1 MSGSYNAHSIYS
13 ASGAHRWMNCPPSAH
28 LEQQFPNKTS
38 TYAEEGTAAHDLAE
52 HKLKKALK
60 MRSKKPTS
68 PYHSDEMD
76 EMTDLYVEYC
86 LELIQKSKEN
96 CSDPQILIEQKLD
109 FSDYV
114 PEGFGTGDLVV
125 VGDGNKSE
133 KENGRGTLYVV
144 DLKYGRGV
152 IVSAEKNPQMMLYAL
167 GALSLFDMLYDIE
180 KVSMAIVQPR
190 VDNFSTWEIT
200 VEELL
205 KWAEEELKP
214 KALLASTGG
223 GEFCAGDH
231 CRFCR
236 AKNQCRARAVKNLEL
251 LKYEFQDPALLT
263 DEEIAEIIGLA
274 DELAK
279 WAGDIYTYATALA
292 INEGREWDGFKL
304 VEGRTRRKFTDE
316 EAVAETAKEAGYT
329 DIFKQSLI
337 TITEMEKLMGKKK
350 FNELLGSLV
359 EKPKGKLTLVS
370 EADKRQAVDPI
381 HVEFQEEA

>member
-1 MSGSYNAHSIYS
+1 
-13 ASGAHRWMNCPPSAH
+13 
-28 LEQQFPNKTS
+28 
-38 TYAEEGTAAHDLAE
+38 
-52 HKLKKALK
+52 
-60 MRSKKPTS
+60 
-68 PYHSDEMD
+68 MD

-86 LELIQKSKEN
+86 LELIERSKKN
-96 CSDPQILIEQKLD
+96 CSDLQILIEQKLD

-125 VGDGNKSE
+125 VGN
-133 KENGRGTLYVV
+133 GTLHVV

-263 DEEIAEIIGLA
+263 DEEVAEIIGLA

-316 EAVAETAKEAGYT
+316 DAVAETAKEAGYT

-337 TITEMEKLMGKKK
+337 SITEMEKLMGKKK
-350 FNELLGSLV
+350 FNDILGNLV
-359 EKPKGKLTLVS
+359 EKPKGKLTLVP
-370 EADKRQAVDPI
+370 ETDKRQGVDPI
-381 HVEFQEEA
+381 HAEFQVEE

>member
-1 MSGSYNAHSIYS
+1 MS
-13 ASGAHRWMNCPPSAH
+13 CTPSAQ
-28 LEQQFPNKTS
+28 LEQQFPNETS

-86 LELIQKSKEN
+86 LELIEKSKES
-96 CSDPQILIEQKLD
+96 CQDLQILIEQRLD

-125 VGDGNKSE
+125 VGS
-133 KENGRGTLYVV
+133 GTLHVV
-144 DLKYGRGV
+144 DLKYGRGI
-152 IVSAEKNPQMMLYAL
+152 IVSAEQNPQMMLYAL
-167 GALSLFDMLYDIE
+167 GALSLFEMLYDIE

-304 VEGRTRRKFTDE
+304 VEGRTRRKYSDE
-316 EAVAETAKEAGYT
+316 KAVAETAKSAGYT

-350 FNELLGSLV
+350 FNELLGKLV

-370 EADKRQAVDPI
+370 ETDKRQAVDPI
-381 HVEFQEEA
+381 HAEFQVED

>member
-1 MSGSYNAHSIYS
+1 MSGSYNTHSIYS
-13 ASGAHRWMNCPPSAH
+13 ASGAHRWMNCPPSAQ
-28 LEQQFPNKTS
+28 LEQQFPNETS
-38 TYAEEGTAAHDLAE
+38 TFAEEGTAAHDLAE

-86 LELIQKSKEN
+86 LELIESSKEN
-96 CSDPQILIEQKLD
+96 CSDLQILIEQKLD

-125 VGDGNKSE
+125 VGN
-133 KENGRGTLYVV
+133 GTLHVV

-304 VEGRTRRKFTDE
+304 VEGRTRRKYTDE
-316 EAVAETAKEAGYT
+316 TAVAETAKEAGYS

-359 EKPKGKLTLVS
+359 EKPKGKLTLVP
-370 EADKRQAVDPI
+370 ETDKRQAVDPL
-381 HVEFQEEA
+381 HAEFQVED

>member
-1 MSGSYNAHSIYS
+1 MSGSYNTHSIYS
-13 ASGAHRWMNCPPSAH
+13 ASGAYRWMSCPPSAQ
-28 LEQQFPNKTS
+28 LEQQFPNETS

-52 HKLKKALK
+52 HKLKKSLK

-86 LELIQKSKEN
+86 LGLIEKSKES
-96 CSDPQILIEQKLD
+96 CTDLQILIEQKLD

-125 VGDGNKSE
+125 VGN
-133 KENGRGTLYVV
+133 GTLHVV
-144 DLKYGRGV
+144 DLKYGRGI
-152 IVSAEKNPQMMLYAL
+152 IVSAEQNPQMMLYAL
-167 GALSLFDMLYDIE
+167 GALSLFDMLYTID

-190 VDNFSTWEIT
+190 ADNFSTWEIT

-205 KWAEEELKP
+205 KWADEELKP

-263 DEEIAEIIGLA
+263 DIEIAEIIGLA

-279 WAGDIYTYATALA
+279 WAGDIYTYATAVA
-292 INEGREWDGFKL
+292 INEGRQWDGFKL
-304 VEGRTRRKFTDE
+304 VEGRTRRTYTDE
-316 EAVAETAKEAGYT
+316 TKVAEVAKDAGYT

-337 TITEMEKLMGKKK
+337 TITEMEKLMSKKK

-370 EADKRQAVDPI
+370 ETDKRQAVDPI
-381 HVEFQEEA
+381 HAEFQVEEQM

>member
-1 MSGSYNAHSIYS
+1 
-13 ASGAHRWMNCPPSAH
+13 MNCPPSAQ
-28 LEQQFPNKTS
+28 LEQQFPNETS
-38 TYAEEGTAAHDLAE
+38 PYAEEGTAAHDLAE

-86 LELIQKSKEN
+86 LQLVEKSKET
-96 CSDPQILIEQKLD
+96 CSDLQILIEQKLD

-114 PEGFGTGDLVV
+114 PEGYGTGDLVV
-125 VGDGNKSE
+125 VGN
-133 KENGRGTLYVV
+133 GTLHVV

-167 GALSLFDMLYDIE
+167 GALCLFDMLYDIE
-180 KVSMAIVQPR
+180 KVSMSIVQPR

-200 VEELL
+200 VEELF
-205 KWAEEELKP
+205 KWSEEELRP

-236 AKNQCRARAVKNLEL
+236 AKNQCRARAVRNLEL

-263 DEEIAEIIGLA
+263 DEEVAEIIGLA

-304 VEGRTRRKFTDE
+304 VEGRTRRKYTDE
-316 EAVAETAKEAGYT
+316 VAVAKTAKGAGYT

-350 FNELLGSLV
+350 FNDILGKLV
-359 EKPKGKLTLVS
+359 EKPKGKLTLVP
-370 EADKRQAVDPI
+370 ETDIRQAVDPI
-381 HVEFQEEA
+381 HAEFQVEE

>member
-1 MSGSYNAHSIYS
+1 MSGSYNTHSIYS
-13 ASGAHRWMNCPPSAH
+13 ASGAHRWMSCPPSAQ
-28 LEQQFPNKTS
+28 LEQQFPNETS
-38 TYAEEGTAAHDLAE
+38 VYAEEGTAAHDLAE

-68 PYHSDEMD
+68 KYQSDEMD
-76 EMTDLYVEYC
+76 EMTDMYVEYC
-86 LELIQKSKEN
+86 LGLIENAKET
-96 CSDPQILIEQKLD
+96 CPDLQILIEQKLD

-125 VGDGNKSE
+125 VGS
-133 KENGRGTLYVV
+133 GTLHVV

-167 GALSLFDMLYDIE
+167 GALSLFDMLYDIK
-180 KVSMAIVQPR
+180 KVSMVIVQPR

-200 VEELL
+200 VEELM

-251 LKYEFQDPALLT
+251 LRYEFQDPSLLT

-274 DELAK
+274 GELSK
-279 WAGDIYTYATALA
+279 WASDVYTYATALA
-292 INEGREWDGFKL
+292 INEGRQWDGFKL
-304 VEGRTRRKFTDE
+304 VQGRTRRKYTDE
-316 EAVAETAKEAGYT
+316 IAVAEAAKAAGYT

-337 TITEMEKLMGKKK
+337 TITEMERLMGKKK
-350 FNELLGSLV
+350 FRDTIGSLV

-370 EADKRQAVDPI
+370 ETDKRQAVDP
-381 HVEFQEEA
+381 VQAEFQVEE

>member
-1 MSGSYNAHSIYS
+1 MSGSYNTHSIYS
-13 ASGAHRWMNCPPSAH
+13 ASGAHRWMNCPPSAQ
-28 LEQQFPNKTS
+28 LEQQFPNETS
-38 TYAEEGTAAHDLAE
+38 TFAEEGTAAHDLAE

-86 LELIQKSKEN
+86 LELIEKSKET
-96 CSDPQILIEQKLD
+96 CQDLQILIEQKLD

-125 VGDGNKSE
+125 VGN
-133 KENGRGTLYVV
+133 GTLHVV

-205 KWAEEELKP
+205 KWAEEELRP

-263 DEEIAEIIGLA
+263 EEEIAEIIGLA

-316 EAVAETAKEAGYT
+316 TAVAETAKEAGYT

-350 FNELLGSLV
+350 FNDILGNLV
-359 EKPKGKLTLVS
+359 EKPKGKLTLVP
-370 EADKRQAVDPI
+370 ETDKRQAVDPI
-381 HVEFQEEA
+381 HAEFQVEE

>member
-1 MSGSYNAHSIYS
+1 VSGSNNAHSIYS
-13 ASGAHRWMNCPPSAH
+13 ASGAHRWMACPPSAQ
-28 LEQQFPNKTS
+28 LEQQFPDETS
-38 TYAEEGTAAHDLAE
+38 IYAEEGTAAHDLAE

-68 PYHSDEMD
+68 SYQSDEMD
-76 EMTDLYVEYC
+76 EMTALYVEYC
-86 LELIQKSKEN
+86 LGLIEKAREN
-96 CSDPQILIEQKLD
+96 CQDLQILIEQKLD

-125 VGDGNKSE
+125 VG
-133 KENGRGTLYVV
+133 NGILHVV

-167 GALSLFDMLYDIE
+167 GALSLFDMLYDIRTI
-180 KVSMAIVQPR
+180 SMHIVQPR
-190 VDNFSTWEIT
+190 VGNFSTYETT
-200 VEELL
+200 VNELL
-205 KWAEEELKP
+205 TWAEEELKP

-263 DEEIAEIIGLA
+263 DDEIAEIIGLA
-274 DELAK
+274 EELSK
-279 WAGDIYTYATALA
+279 WASDIYTYATALA
-292 INEGREWDGFKL
+292 INEGRQWEGFKL
-304 VEGRTRRKFTDE
+304 VEGRTRRKYTDE
-316 EAVAETAKEAGYT
+316 DAVAQTAKDAGYT

-337 TITEMEKLMGKKK
+337 SITEMEKLMGKKK
-350 FNELLGSLV
+350 FQDILGSLV
-359 EKPKGKLTLVS
+359 EKPKGKLTLVP
-370 EADKRQAVDPI
+370 ETDKRQAVDPI
-381 HVEFQEEA
+381 HAEFQVEE

>member
-1 MSGSYNAHSIYS
+1 MSGSYNTHSIYS
-13 ASGAHRWMNCPPSAH
+13 ASGAHRWMNCPPSAQ
-28 LEQQFPNKTS
+28 LEQQFPNETS

-68 PYHSDEMD
+68 TYHSDEMD

-86 LELIQKSKEN
+86 LQLIEKSKET
-96 CSDPQILIEQKLD
+96 CSDLQILIEQKLD

-114 PEGFGTGDLVV
+114 PEGYGTGDLVV
-125 VGDGNKSE
+125 VGN
-133 KENGRGTLYVV
+133 GTLHVV

-152 IVSAEKNPQMMLYAL
+152 VVSAEKNPQMMLYAL

-190 VDNFSTWEIT
+190 VDNFSTYEIS
-200 VEELL
+200 VEELF

-304 VEGRTRRKFTDE
+304 IEGRTRRKYTDE
-316 EAVAETAKEAGYT
+316 ATVAEVAKEAGYT

-350 FNELLGSLV
+350 FNDILGKLV
-359 EKPKGKLTLVS
+359 EKPKGKLTLVP
-370 EADKRQAVDPI
+370 ETDNRQAVDPI
-381 HVEFQEEA
+381 HTEFQVEE

>member
-1 MSGSYNAHSIYS
+1 MSGTYNAHSIYS
-13 ASGAHRWMNCPPSAH
+13 ASGAHRWMNCPPSAL
-28 LEQQFPNKTS
+28 LEQQFPNETS

-60 MRSKKPTS
+60 MRSKKPNS
-68 PYHSDEMD
+68 KYQDDEMD

-86 LELIQKSKEN
+86 LELIEKSRETCK
-96 CSDPQILIEQKLD
+96 DLQILIEQKLD

-125 VGDGNKSE
+125 VGT
-133 KENGRGTLYVV
+133 GTLHVV

-180 KVSMAIVQPR
+180 KVSMTIVQPR

-200 VEELL
+200 VEELF

-214 KALLASTGG
+214 KAILASQGG

-236 AKNQCRARAVKNLEL
+236 AKNQCRARAIKNLEL

-304 VEGRTRRKFTDE
+304 VEGRTRRKYTDE
-316 EAVAETAKEAGYT
+316 TAVAEAAKKAGYT

-350 FNELLGSLV
+350 FGDILGKLV
-359 EKPKGKLTLVS
+359 EKPRGKLSLVP
-370 EADKRQAVDPI
+370 ETDNRQAVDPI
-381 HVEFQEEA
+381 HVEFQEEE

>member
-1 MSGSYNAHSIYS
+1 MSGSYNTHSIYS
-13 ASGAHRWMNCPPSAH
+13 ASGAHRWMNCTPSAQ
-28 LEQQFPNKTS
+28 LEQQFPNETS

-68 PYHSDEMD
+68 HYHSDEMD
-76 EMTDLYVEYC
+76 DMTDLYVEYC
-86 LELIQKSKEN
+86 LELIEKSKEN
-96 CSDPQILIEQKLD
+96 CKDLQILIEQKLD

-114 PEGFGTGDLVV
+114 PEGYGTGDLVV
-125 VGDGNKSE
+125 VGN
-133 KENGRGTLYVV
+133 GTLHVV
-144 DLKYGRGV
+144 DLKYGRGI
-152 IVSAEKNPQMMLYAL
+152 IVSAEQNPQMMLYAL
-167 GALSLFDMLYDIE
+167 GALSLFDMLYEIE

-205 KWAEEELKP
+205 KWADEELKP

-236 AKNQCRARAVKNLEL
+236 AKNQCRARSVKNLEL

-304 VEGRTRRKFTDE
+304 VEGRTRRKYIDE
-316 EAVAETAKEAGYT
+316 TEVAETAKEAGYT

-350 FNELLGSLV
+350 FKEILGSLV

-370 EADKRQAVDPI
+370 ETDKRQAVEAI
-381 HVEFQEEA
+381 KKEFKVEE

>member
-1 MSGSYNAHSIYS
+1 MSGSYNTHSIYS
-13 ASGAHRWMNCPPSAH
+13 ASGAHRWMNCPPSAQ
-28 LEQQFPNKTS
+28 LEQQFPSETS
-38 TYAEEGTAAHDLAE
+38 SYAEEGTAAHDLAE

-86 LELIQKSKEN
+86 LELIERSKEN
-96 CSDPQILIEQKLD
+96 CSDLQILIEQKLD

-125 VGDGNKSE
+125 VGN
-133 KENGRGTLYVV
+133 GTLHVV

-316 EAVAETAKEAGYT
+316 TAVAESAKEAGYT

-350 FNELLGSLV
+350 FNDILGNLV
-359 EKPKGKLTLVS
+359 EKPKGKLTLVP
-370 EADKRQAVDPI
+370 ETDKRQAVDPI
-381 HVEFQEEA
+381 HAEFQVEE

>member
-1 MSGSYNAHSIYS
+1 MSGSYNTHSIYS
-13 ASGAHRWMNCPPSAH
+13 ASGAHRWMSCPPSAQ
-28 LEQQFPNKTS
+28 LEQQFPNETS
-38 TYAEEGTAAHDLAE
+38 IYAEEGTAAHDLAE

-86 LELIQKSKEN
+86 LQLIEKSKER
-96 CSDPQILIEQKLD
+96 CGDLQILIEQKLD

-125 VGDGNKSE
+125 VGN
-133 KENGRGTLYVV
+133 GTLHIV
-144 DLKYGRGV
+144 DLKYGRGI
-152 IVSAEKNPQMMLYAL
+152 IVSAEQNPQMMLYAL
-167 GALSLFDMLYDIE
+167 GALSLFDMLYTIDKI
-180 KVSMAIVQPR
+180 SMAIVQPR
-190 VDNFSTWEIT
+190 ADNFSTWEIT

-205 KWAEEELKP
+205 KWSDEELKP
-214 KALLASTGG
+214 KAILASTGG

-251 LKYEFQDPALLT
+251 LKYEFQDPSLLT
-263 DEEIAEIIGLA
+263 DIEIAEIIGLA

-292 INEGREWDGFKL
+292 INEGRQWDGFKL
-304 VEGRTRRKFTDE
+304 VEGRTRRTYTDE
-316 EAVAETAKEAGYT
+316 TKVAEVAKDAGYT

-337 TITEMEKLMGKKK
+337 TITEMEKLMSKKK

-359 EKPKGKLTLVS
+359 AKPKGKLTLVS
-370 EADKRQAVDPI
+370 ETDKRQAVDPI
-381 HVEFQEEA
+381 HAEFQVEE

>member
-1 MSGSYNAHSIYS
+1 MSGSYNAHSVLS
-13 ASGAHRWMNCPPSAH
+13 ASGAHRWMTCMPSAQ
-28 LEQQFPNKTS
+28 LEQQFSNETS
-38 TYAEEGTAAHDLAE
+38 SYAEEGTAAHDLAE

-86 LELIQKSKEN
+86 LELIERSKEN
-96 CSDPQILIEQKLD
+96 CKDLQILIEQKLD

-125 VGDGNKSE
+125 VGN
-133 KENGRGTLYVV
+133 GTLHVV
-144 DLKYGRGV
+144 DLKYGKGI

-167 GALSLFDMLYDIE
+167 GALSLFDMLYAIE
-180 KVSMAIVQPR
+180 KVSIAIVQPR

-205 KWAEEELKP
+205 QWADEELKP
-214 KALLASTGG
+214 KALIASTGG

-263 DEEIAEIIGLA
+263 DIEIAEIIGLA

-279 WAGDIYTYATALA
+279 WAGDIYTYATAVA
-292 INEGREWDGFKL
+292 INEGRQWDGFKL
-304 VEGRTRRKFTDE
+304 VEGRTRRTYTDE
-316 EAVAETAKEAGYT
+316 IAVAETAKKAGYT

-337 TITEMEKLMGKKK
+337 TITEMEKLMSKKK
-350 FNELLGSLV
+350 FNELLGGFV
-359 EKPKGKLTLVS
+359 KKPKGKLSLVP
-370 EADKRQAVDPI
+370 ETDKRQAVDPL
-381 HVEFQEEA
+381 HAEFQVEE

>member
-1 MSGSYNAHSIYS
+1 MSGSYNTHSIYS
-13 ASGAHRWMNCPPSAH
+13 ASGAHRWMNCPPSAQ
-28 LEQQFPNKTS
+28 LEQQFPNETS

-76 EMTDLYVEYC
+76 EMTDLYEEYC
-86 LELIQKSKEN
+86 LQLIEKSKET
-96 CSDPQILIEQKLD
+96 CSDLQILIEQKLD

-114 PEGFGTGDLVV
+114 PEGYGTGDLVV
-125 VGDGNKSE
+125 VGN
-133 KENGRGTLYVV
+133 GTLHVV

-152 IVSAEKNPQMMLYAL
+152 VVSAEKNPQMMLYAL

-190 VDNFSTWEIT
+190 VDNFSTYEIS
-200 VEELL
+200 VEELYE
-205 KWAEEELKP
+205 WAEEELKP

-236 AKNQCRARAVKNLEL
+236 AKNQCRARAVKNLEI

-304 VEGRTRRKFTDE
+304 VEGRTRRKYTDE
-316 EAVAETAKEAGYT
+316 AAVAEVAKGAGYT

-350 FNELLGSLV
+350 FNDILGKLV
-359 EKPKGKLTLVS
+359 EKPKGKLTLVP
-370 EADKRQAVDPI
+370 ETDNRQAVDPI
-381 HVEFQEEA
+381 HAEFQVEE